1 MRNIRGEEV
10 KNARI
15 LTEGAIF
22 LAAFTVLLLL
32 TIYVPLLAVIINF
45 VLPLPFIMFTAKNQI
60 KFTAAFFVAA
70 LFISFIAGS
79 LMGLSITL
87 IYGTT
92 GAVMG
97 YFIQKNKGRTSILI
111 SGTLTFMI
119 GAVILYVISVAF
131 FQFDLFHELLKA
143 FKQSTIQSQELLK
156 SGMSEE
162 QYKKVVA
169 QNENMLD
176 MLQVLAPSVL
186 IMSSIFSVFVIQL
199 LCFPIAKRFGIPT
212 PIWGKFRELSLPRSL
227 LWYYLIVLAANLL
240 SHPQKGTY
248 YYAALINLTY
258 ILELFMVLQGF
269 AFLYFLFHQRNIS
282 KGVRVVVTILAFIP
296 IFLSIIRILG
306 IIDLG
311 LDLRKRFEKKE

>member
-1 MRNIRGEEV
+1 M

-15 LTEGAIF
+15 LTEGAIL

-45 VLPLPFIMFTAKNQI
+45 VLPLPFIMFTSKNHI
-60 KFTAAFFVAA
+60 KYTVAFFVAA
-70 LFISFIAGS
+70 LFISLIAGS
-79 LMGLSITL
+79 LMGLSIMM

-97 YFIQKNKGRTSILI
+97 YLIQKNKGRTSILI

-119 GAVILYVISVAF
+119 GSVILYVISVAF

-143 FKQSTIQSQELLK
+143 YEQYTLQSQELLK
-156 SGMSEE
+156 SRMTGE
-162 QYKKVVA
+162 QYEKIVT
-169 QNENMLD
+169 QNANMMD
-176 MLQVLAPSVL
+176 MLQVSAPSVL
-186 IMSSIFSVFVIQL
+186 VMGSIFSVFAIQL
-199 LCFPIAKRFGIPT
+199 ICFPIAKRFGISTPT
-212 PIWGKFRELSLPRSL
+212 WGKFRELSMPRSL

-282 KGVRVVVTILAFIP
+282 KGIRVVITLLAFIP